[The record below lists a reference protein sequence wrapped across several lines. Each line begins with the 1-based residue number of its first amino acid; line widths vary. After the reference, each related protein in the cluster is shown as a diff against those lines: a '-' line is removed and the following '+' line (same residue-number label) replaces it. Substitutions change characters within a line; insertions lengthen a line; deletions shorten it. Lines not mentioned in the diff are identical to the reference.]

1 MNGEQIQFYNSKQIV
16 TKYGAKR
23 NTEVFFS
30 VESIKKASNDRSY
43 VKPIIIRAD
52 NERYEDIDFN
62 FNLNNSTI
70 EVIKR
75 HPSRDYWVI
84 SIDASTTKQFIDKE
98 GIAHDFHPSETMYVM
113 NTKAINK
120 LKEMER
126 ATIIGFDGEL

>member
-1 MNGEQIQFYNSKQIV
+1 M
-16 TKYGAKR
+16 
-23 NTEVFFS
+23 
-30 VESIKKASNDRSY
+30 
-43 VKPIIIRAD
+43 KPIIIRAD
-52 NERYEDIDFN
+52 NQRYEDIDFN